1 MYSLKEKLKNLSQY
15 FKENIAPITGD
26 KCEFMDLQRNIFY
39 FSKFSFQLQDFIK
52 IFKFIRTIKE
62 NTFKKLIELNKETVR
77 LYLDFPY
84 ATLEKDKVI
93 ILFSLFY
100 LHYYTYF
107 GYDIHIT
114 FEQFFNQDLIILA
127 SKFQIIIKDE
137 MQFKN
142 ISFGFFT
149 TFQSEIKNN
158 SYEKIHYL
166 KLFYNP
172 SLIQNFNGL
181 NYDNYFNL
189 EKTQKTNLQLT
200 NNSPQKHLLTKLLV
214 AKERIVNMVL
224 AIKEKKN
231 GENFHQEVWSIIQK
245 MSEIS
250 KEVYLKE
257 MTDYDRKEHKSIISI
272 DTNDNSNN
280 NQTSFSNDSN
290 NSFYS
295 NVSFNSIDNNYS
307 FYSKRLL
314 SELTKCEVS
323 PQIQNLIDEISN
335 KIEENYLDSFINNQ
349 FNCSLNQIHPFLCY
363 ICEITPDL
371 IRNIPEYKDIKYD
384 LTLKFI
390 VPAINIYYS
399 ILEIYFSLC
408 DLTYTNKDTFIYILN
423 RQNFPEKYS
432 KSVYHF
438 CKKISESMKENPD
451 DIKYKMENILEN
463 VFNKISIEWDNT
475 FIDKAQELDH
485 FYLV

>member
-1 MYSLKEKLKNLSQY
+1 MYSLKEQLNKLSKYFQENL
-15 FKENIAPITGD
+15 APITGD

-39 FSKFSFQLQDFIK
+39 FSKFSFVLQDFIK

-77 LYLDFPY
+77 LYLDIPC

-114 FEQFFNQDLIILA
+114 FEQFFNQDLIILT

-158 SYEKIHYL
+158 SYENIQYL

-181 NYDNYFNL
+181 FQNNFFNL
-189 EKTQKTNLQLT
+189 KNNQNTNLQLI

-231 GENFHQEVWSIIQK
+231 GDFHQEVWSVFQK
-245 MSEIS
+245 MSEIA

-257 MTDYDRKEHKSIISI
+257 MTDYDKKEHKSIISI
-272 DTNDNSNN
+272 ETNDNSSY
-280 NQTSFSNDSN
+280 NQISTSNDSN
-290 NSFYS
+290 YSFYS
-295 NVSFNSIDNNYS
+295 NGSSISNDNNYS

-349 FNCSLNQIHPFLCY
+349 LNCSLHQIHPFLCY

-408 DLTYTNKDTFIYILN
+408 DLTYTNKDTFLYILN

-475 FIDKAQELDH
+475 FIDKVQELDH

>member
-1 MYSLKEKLKNLSQY
+1 MYSLKEKLSNLSKY

-39 FSKFSFQLQDFIK
+39 FSKFSFELQDFIK
-52 IFKFIRTIKE
+52 IFKFVRTIKE

-77 LYLDFPY
+77 LYLDFPC

-100 LHYYTYF
+100 LHYYSYF

-114 FEQFFNQDLIILA
+114 FEQFFNQDLIFLT

-158 SYEKIHYL
+158 SYENIQYL

-172 SLIQNFNGL
+172 SLIHNYNVFYQNNLFNWKSDQ
-181 NYDNYFNL
+181 N
-189 EKTQKTNLQLT
+189 TNLQLI

-231 GENFHQEVWSIIQK
+231 GENFHQAAWSVIQK

-257 MTDYDRKEHKSIISI
+257 MTEYDKKEHKSIISI
-272 DTNDNSNN
+272 ETNDNSSY
-280 NQTSFSNDSN
+280 NQISTSIDSN
-290 NSFYS
+290 YSFYS
-295 NVSFNSIDNNYS
+295 NGSSIDNNYS

-335 KIEENYLDSFINNQ
+335 KIEENYLDSLINNQ
-349 FNCSLNQIHPFLCY
+349 YNCSINQIHPFLCY
-363 ICEITPDL
+363 ICEITPDF

-475 FIDKAQELDH
+475 FIDKVQELDH
-485 FYLV
+485 FYLI

>member
-1 MYSLKEKLKNLSQY
+1 MYSLKEQLNKLSKYFQENL
-15 FKENIAPITGD
+15 APITGD

-39 FSKFSFQLQDFIK
+39 FSKFSFELQDFIK
-52 IFKFIRTIKE
+52 IFKFVRTIKE

-77 LYLDFPY
+77 LYLDFPC

-100 LHYYTYF
+100 LHYYSYF

-114 FEQFFNQDLIILA
+114 FEQFFNQDLIFLS

-158 SYEKIHYL
+158 SYEKIQYL

-172 SLIQNFNGL
+172 SLIHNYNVFYQNNLFNWKSDQ
-181 NYDNYFNL
+181 N
-189 EKTQKTNLQLT
+189 TNLQLI

-231 GENFHQEVWSIIQK
+231 GENFHQEAWSVIQK

-257 MTDYDRKEHKSIISI
+257 MTEYDKKEHKSIFSI
-272 DTNDNSNN
+272 ETNDNSSF
-280 NQTSFSNDSN
+280 NQISTSIDSN
-290 NSFYS
+290 YSFYS
-295 NVSFNSIDNNYS
+295 NGSSIDNNYS

-335 KIEENYLDSFINNQ
+335 KIEENYLDSLINNQ
-349 FNCSLNQIHPFLCY
+349 YNCSINQIHPFLCY
-363 ICEITPDL
+363 ICEITPDF

-475 FIDKAQELDH
+475 FIDKVQELDH
-485 FYLV
+485 FYLI

>member
-1 MYSLKEKLKNLSQY
+1 MYSLKEKLSNLSKY

-39 FSKFSFQLQDFIK
+39 FSKFSFELQDFIK
-52 IFKFIRTIKE
+52 IFKFVRTIKE

-77 LYLDFPY
+77 LYLDFPC

-100 LHYYTYF
+100 LHYYSYF

-114 FEQFFNQDLIILA
+114 FEQFFNQDLIILT
-127 SKFQIIIKDE
+127 SKFQIIVKDE

-158 SYEKIHYL
+158 SYENIQYL

-172 SLIQNFNGL
+172 SLIHNYNGL
-181 NYDNYFNL
+181 YQNNFFNW
-189 EKTQKTNLQLT
+189 KNNQNSNLQII

-231 GENFHQEVWSIIQK
+231 GENFHQEAWSVIQK

-257 MTDYDRKEHKSIISI
+257 MTEYDKKEHKSIISI
-272 DTNDNSNN
+272 ESNDNSSY
-280 NQTSFSNDSN
+280 NQISTSIDSN
-290 NSFYS
+290 YSFYS
-295 NVSFNSIDNNYS
+295 NGSSIDNNYS

-335 KIEENYLDSFINNQ
+335 KIEENYLDSLINNQ
-349 FNCSLNQIHPFLCY
+349 YNCSINQIHPFLCY
-363 ICEITPDL
+363 ICEITPDF

-463 VFNKISIEWDNT
+463 FFNKISIEWDNT
-475 FIDKAQELDH
+475 FIDKVQELDH
-485 FYLV
+485 FYLI

>member
-1 MYSLKEKLKNLSQY
+1 
-15 FKENIAPITGD
+15 
-26 KCEFMDLQRNIFY
+26 MDLQRNIFY
-39 FSKFSFQLQDFIK
+39 FSKFSFELQDFIK
-52 IFKFIRTIKE
+52 IFKFVRTIKE

-77 LYLDFPY
+77 LYLDFPC

-100 LHYYTYF
+100 LHYYSYF

-114 FEQFFNQDLIILA
+114 FEQFFNQDLIFLT

-158 SYEKIHYL
+158 SYEKIQYL

-172 SLIQNFNGL
+172 SLIHNYNGL
-181 NYDNYFNL
+181 YQNNFFNW
-189 EKTQKTNLQLT
+189 KNNQNSNLQLI

-231 GENFHQEVWSIIQK
+231 GENFHQEAWSVIQK

-257 MTDYDRKEHKSIISI
+257 MTEYDKKEHKSIISI
-272 DTNDNSNN
+272 ETNDNSSY
-280 NQTSFSNDSN
+280 NQISTSIDSN
-290 NSFYS
+290 YSFYS
-295 NVSFNSIDNNYS
+295 NGSSIDNNYS

-323 PQIQNLIDEISN
+323 PQIQKLIDEISN
-335 KIEENYLDSFINNQ
+335 KIEENYLDSLINNQ
-349 FNCSLNQIHPFLCY
+349 YNCSINQIHPFLCY
-363 ICEITPDL
+363 ICEITPDF

-475 FIDKAQELDH
+475 FIDKVQELDH
-485 FYLV
+485 FYLI

>member
-1 MYSLKEKLKNLSQY
+1 MYSLKEQLNKLSKYFQENL
-15 FKENIAPITGD
+15 APITGD

-39 FSKFSFQLQDFIK
+39 FSKFSFVLQDFIK

-77 LYLDFPY
+77 LYLDIPC

-114 FEQFFNQDLIILA
+114 FEQFFNQDLIILT

-158 SYEKIHYL
+158 SYENIQYL

-181 NYDNYFNL
+181 FQNNFFNL
-189 EKTQKTNLQLT
+189 KNNQNTNLQLI

-231 GENFHQEVWSIIQK
+231 GDFHQEVWSVFQK
-245 MSEIS
+245 MSEIA

-257 MTDYDRKEHKSIISI
+257 MTDYDKKEHKSIISI
-272 DTNDNSNN
+272 ETNDNSSY
-280 NQTSFSNDSN
+280 NQISTSNDSN
-290 NSFYS
+290 YSFYS
-295 NVSFNSIDNNYS
+295 NGSSISNDNNYS

-349 FNCSLNQIHPFLCY
+349 LNCSLHQIHPFLCY

-475 FIDKAQELDH
+475 FIDKVQELDH
-485 FYLV
+485 FYLI

>member
-1 MYSLKEKLKNLSQY
+1 MYSLKEQLNKLSKYFQENL
-15 FKENIAPITGD
+15 APITGD

-39 FSKFSFQLQDFIK
+39 FSKFSFVLQDFIK

-77 LYLDFPY
+77 LYLDIPC

-114 FEQFFNQDLIILA
+114 FEQFFNQDLIILT

-158 SYEKIHYL
+158 SYENIQYL

-181 NYDNYFNL
+181 FQNNFFNL
-189 EKTQKTNLQLT
+189 KNNQNTNLQLI

-231 GENFHQEVWSIIQK
+231 GDFHQEVWSVFQK
-245 MSEIS
+245 MSEIA

-257 MTDYDRKEHKSIISI
+257 MTDYDKKEHKSIISI
-272 DTNDNSNN
+272 ETNDNSSY
-280 NQTSFSNDSN
+280 NQISTSNDSN
-290 NSFYS
+290 YSFYS
-295 NVSFNSIDNNYS
+295 NGSSISNDNNYS

-349 FNCSLNQIHPFLCY
+349 LNCSLHQIHPFLCY

-475 FIDKAQELDH
+475 FIDKVQELDH

>member
-107 GYDIHIT
+107 GYDIHII

-231 GENFHQEVWSIIQK
+231 GENFHQEAWSVIQK

-257 MTDYDRKEHKSIISI
+257 MTEYDKKEHKSIFSI
-272 DTNDNSNN
+272 ETNDNSSY
-280 NQTSFSNDSN
+280 NQISTSNDSN
-290 NSFYS
+290 YSFYS
-295 NVSFNSIDNNYS
+295 NGSSIDNNYS
-307 FYSKRLL
+307 FYSKRL
-314 SELTKCEVS
+314 
-323 PQIQNLIDEISN
+323 
-335 KIEENYLDSFINNQ
+335 F
-349 FNCSLNQIHPFLCY
+349 
-363 ICEITPDL
+363 
-371 IRNIPEYKDIKYD
+371 
-384 LTLKFI
+384 
-390 VPAINIYYS
+390 
-399 ILEIYFSLC
+399 
-408 DLTYTNKDTFIYILN
+408 
-423 RQNFPEKYS
+423 
-432 KSVYHF
+432 
-438 CKKISESMKENPD
+438 
-451 DIKYKMENILEN
+451 
-463 VFNKISIEWDNT
+463 
-475 FIDKAQELDH
+475 
-485 FYLV
+485 

>member
-1 MYSLKEKLKNLSQY
+1 MYSLKEQLNKLSKYFQENL
-15 FKENIAPITGD
+15 APITGD

-39 FSKFSFQLQDFIK
+39 FSKFSFVLQDFIK

-77 LYLDFPY
+77 LYLDIPC

-114 FEQFFNQDLIILA
+114 FEQFFNQDLIILT

-158 SYEKIHYL
+158 SYENIQYL

-181 NYDNYFNL
+181 FQNNFFNL
-189 EKTQKTNLQLT
+189 KNNQNTNLQLI

-231 GENFHQEVWSIIQK
+231 GDFHQEVWSVFQK
-245 MSEIS
+245 MSEIA

-257 MTDYDRKEHKSIISI
+257 MTDYDKKEHKSIISI
-272 DTNDNSNN
+272 ETNDNSSY
-280 NQTSFSNDSN
+280 NQISTSNDSN
-290 NSFYS
+290 YSFYS
-295 NVSFNSIDNNYS
+295 NGSSISNDNNYS

-349 FNCSLNQIHPFLCY
+349 LNCSLHQIHPFLCY

-408 DLTYTNKDTFIYILN
+408 DLTYTNIDTFLYILN

-475 FIDKAQELDH
+475 FIDKVQELDH

>member
-1 MYSLKEKLKNLSQY
+1 MYSLKEKLSNLSKY

-39 FSKFSFQLQDFIK
+39 FSKFSFELQDFIK
-52 IFKFIRTIKE
+52 IFKFVRTIKE

-77 LYLDFPY
+77 LYLDFPC

-100 LHYYTYF
+100 LHYYSYF

-114 FEQFFNQDLIILA
+114 FEQFFNQDLIFLS

-158 SYEKIHYL
+158 SYEKIQYL

-172 SLIQNFNGL
+172 SLIHNYNVFYQNNLFNWKSDQ
-181 NYDNYFNL
+181 N
-189 EKTQKTNLQLT
+189 TNLQLI

-231 GENFHQEVWSIIQK
+231 GENFHQAAWSVIQK

-257 MTDYDRKEHKSIISI
+257 MTEYGKKEHKSIISI
-272 DTNDNSNN
+272 ETNDNSSY
-280 NQTSFSNDSN
+280 NQISTSIDSN
-290 NSFYS
+290 YSFYS
-295 NVSFNSIDNNYS
+295 NGSSIDNNYS

-335 KIEENYLDSFINNQ
+335 KIEENYLDSLINNQ
-349 FNCSLNQIHPFLCY
+349 YNCSINQIHPFLCY
-363 ICEITPDL
+363 ICEITPDF

-475 FIDKAQELDH
+475 FIDKVQELDH
-485 FYLV
+485 FYLI

>member
-1 MYSLKEKLKNLSQY
+1 MYSLKEQLNKLSKYFQENL
-15 FKENIAPITGD
+15 APITGD

-39 FSKFSFQLQDFIK
+39 FSKFSFVLQDFIK

-77 LYLDFPY
+77 LYLDFPC

-100 LHYYTYF
+100 LHYYSYF

-114 FEQFFNQDLIILA
+114 FEQFFNQDLIFLS

-158 SYEKIHYL
+158 SYEKIQYL

-172 SLIQNFNGL
+172 SLIHNYNVFYQNNLFNWKSDQ
-181 NYDNYFNL
+181 N
-189 EKTQKTNLQLT
+189 TNLQLI

-231 GENFHQEVWSIIQK
+231 GENFHQEAWSVIQK

-257 MTDYDRKEHKSIISI
+257 MTEYDKKEHKSIFSI
-272 DTNDNSNN
+272 ETNDNSSF
-280 NQTSFSNDSN
+280 NQISTSIDSN
-290 NSFYS
+290 YSFYS
-295 NVSFNSIDNNYS
+295 NGSSIDNNYS

-335 KIEENYLDSFINNQ
+335 KIEENYLDSLINNQ
-349 FNCSLNQIHPFLCY
+349 YNCSINQIHPFLCY
-363 ICEITPDL
+363 ICEITPDF

-475 FIDKAQELDH
+475 FIDKVQELDH
-485 FYLV
+485 FYLI

>member
-1 MYSLKEKLKNLSQY
+1 MYSLKEKLSNLSKY

-39 FSKFSFQLQDFIK
+39 FSKFSFELQDFIK
-52 IFKFIRTIKE
+52 IFKFVRTIKE

-77 LYLDFPY
+77 LYLDFPC

-100 LHYYTYF
+100 LHYYSYF

-114 FEQFFNQDLIILA
+114 FEQFFNQDLIILT
-127 SKFQIIIKDE
+127 SKFQIIVKDE

-158 SYEKIHYL
+158 SYENIQYL

-172 SLIQNFNGL
+172 SLIHNYNGL
-181 NYDNYFNL
+181 YQNNFFNW
-189 EKTQKTNLQLT
+189 KNNQNSNLQLI

-231 GENFHQEVWSIIQK
+231 GENFHQEAWSVIQK

-257 MTDYDRKEHKSIISI
+257 MTEYDKKEHKSIISI
-272 DTNDNSNN
+272 ESNDNSSY
-280 NQTSFSNDSN
+280 NQISTSIDSN
-290 NSFYS
+290 YSFYS
-295 NVSFNSIDNNYS
+295 NGSSIDNNYS

-335 KIEENYLDSFINNQ
+335 KIEENYLDSLINNQ
-349 FNCSLNQIHPFLCY
+349 YNCSINQIHPFLCY
-363 ICEITPDL
+363 ICEITPDF

-463 VFNKISIEWDNT
+463 FFNKISIEWDNT
-475 FIDKAQELDH
+475 FIDKVQELDH
-485 FYLV
+485 FYLI